1 VPGAECEEYDL
12 SGVDGGTNAGLGVQL
27 EALHGRQ
34 IPLRRR
40 LLYARQL
47 NGLLPQ
53 DEEEYHLWIR
63 VDCRTSDPVPA
74 RVIDT
79 TALCPG
85 WLNCDASLKVAES
98 ACSSVG

>member
-1 VPGAECEEYDL
+1 MPRPECEDDDL
-12 SGVDGGTNAGLGVQL
+12 PGVDGGSNTDFGVQL

-40 LLYARQL
+40 LLYARQI

-53 DEEEYHLWIR
+53 NGEEYHLWIR
-63 VDCRTSDPVPA
+63 VDCRISDPVPA

-85 WLNCDASLKVAES
+85 WLSFDAILKVAES

>member
-1 VPGAECEEYDL
+1 MPGAECEEYDL

-53 DEEEYHLWIR
+53 DGEEYHLWIR
-63 VDCRTSDPVPA
+63 VDGPVSDPTLA
-74 RVIDT
+74 RVIDN

-85 WLNCDASLKVAES
+85 WLTFDASLKVAES
-98 ACSSVG
+98 ACSSVE